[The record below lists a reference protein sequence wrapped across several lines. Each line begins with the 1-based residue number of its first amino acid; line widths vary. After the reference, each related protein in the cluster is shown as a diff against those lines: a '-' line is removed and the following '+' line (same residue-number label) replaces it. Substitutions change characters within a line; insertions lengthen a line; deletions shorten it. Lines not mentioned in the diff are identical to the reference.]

1 MDMVFGGHDHFYKV
15 ESVCQETNPNH
26 VVTVVKSGFDF
37 EDFSEIT
44 LTFGADVD
52 RYHEEKKREGV
63 DTVVSYSPDNR
74 LLCRVER
81 KRVTQ
86 EY

>member
-1 MDMVFGGHDHFYKV
+1 M
-15 ESVCQETNPNH
+15 
-26 VVTVVKSGFDF
+26 TVVKSGFDF

-44 LTFGADVD
+44 LTFGADLD
-52 RYHEEKKREGV
+52 LYHEEKKRESL

-81 KRVTQ
+81 KRVTR
-86 EY
+86 